1 MNQRFEIFGK
11 PVGAGAPCF
20 LIAEAGSN
28 HNGSLEQAHALIDAA
43 AEAGAC
49 AVKFQTFS
57 AKRLYP
63 RSAGTSD
70 YLGDARS
77 IYDIIASLETPSEWW
92 PGLSARAHRLG
103 LAFLSSPFHE
113 EAVALLD
120 PYVDAFKIA
129 SYEMTHVPLL
139 REVARTGKPVIMS
152 TGASTLDEVE
162 RAVAAVRDAG
172 CRSLV
177 VLQCTASYP
186 SPLASINVR
195 ALVTMRDALG
205 VPTGLSDHSSE
216 PAIAPMAAA
225 ALGASVI
232 EKHYTLSRRLPGPDH
247 AFAIEPAGLAELVR
261 GVRAIEQSLGTGEK
275 IVQPVEDELRQF
287 ARRALFTT
295 RAVKQGELLTRENLD
310 VLRRGKRGDGL
321 PPERLDEVLGKPAA
335 RDLEAEALLAVADV
349 AGLA

>member
-1 MNQRFEIFGK
+1 MKQRFEIFGK
-11 PVGAGAPCF
+11 PVGEGAPCF

-28 HNGSLEQAHALIDAA
+28 HNGSLEMANALIDAA
-43 AEAGAC
+43 AEAGAD

-63 RSAGTSD
+63 KSAGSSD
-70 YLGDARS
+70 YLGDQRS

-92 PGLSARAHRLG
+92 PGLSARAHQLG

-113 EAVALLD
+113 EAVAMLE

-129 SYEMTHVPLL
+129 SYEMTHLSLL

-152 TGASTLDEVE
+152 TGASTLEEVE
-162 RAVAAVRDAG
+162 RAVAAVREAG
-172 CRSLV
+172 CTSLV

-195 ALVTMRDALG
+195 ALVTIRDRLS
-205 VPTGLSDHSSE
+205 VPTGLSDHSKE

-225 ALGASVI
+225 ALGAAVI

-247 AFAIEPAGLAELVR
+247 AFAIEPAGLAELVT
-261 GVRAIEQSLGTGEK
+261 GVRAIERVLGTGEK
-275 IVQPVEDELRQF
+275 IVQPVEEELRQF

-295 RAVKQGELLTRENLD
+295 RPVKKGELLSRENID

-321 PPERLDEVLGKPAA
+321 APELLEQVLGKRST
-335 RDLEAEALLAVADV
+335 RDLEAEALLALADV
-349 AGLA
+349 EGLA

>member
-1 MNQRFEIFGK
+1 MKQRFDIFGK
-11 PVGAGAPCF
+11 AVGAGAPCF

-28 HNGSLEQAHALIDAA
+28 HNGSLDMANALIDAA
-43 AEAGAC
+43 AEAGAD

-63 RSAGTSD
+63 KSAGSSD

-92 PGLSARAHRLG
+92 PSLSQRAHRLG

-113 EAVALLD
+113 EAVALLE

-129 SYEMTHVPLL
+129 SYEMTHLPLL

-152 TGASTLDEVE
+152 TGASTLAEVE
-162 RAVAAVRDAG
+162 HAVAAVREAG
-172 CRSLV
+172 CTSLV
-177 VLQCTASYP
+177 VLQCTAAYP
-186 SPLASINVR
+186 SPLGSINVR
-195 ALVTMRDALG
+195 ALVTIRDRLG
-205 VPTGLSDHSSE
+205 VPTGLSDHSKE
-216 PAIAPMAAA
+216 PALAPMAAA

-247 AFAIEPAGLAELVR
+247 AFAIEPAGLAELVT
-261 GVRAIEQSLGTGEK
+261 GVRAIELALGTGEK

-295 RAVKQGELLTRENLD
+295 RAVKKGEPLTRENVD

-321 PPERLDEVLGKPAA
+321 APELLDTILGKPAA
-335 RDLEAEALLAVADV
+335 RDLEPEALLTLSDV

>member
-1 MNQRFEIFGK
+1 MKQRFEIFAR
-11 PVGAGAPCF
+11 PVGQGAPCF
-20 LIAEAGSN
+20 LVAEAGSN
-28 HNGSLEQAHALIDAA
+28 HNGSLEMAHALIEAA
-43 AEAGAC
+43 AEAGAD

-63 RSAGTSD
+63 RSAGSSD

-92 PGLSARAHRLG
+92 PGLSERAHRLG

-113 EAVALLD
+113 EAVAMLE

-129 SYEMTHVPLL
+129 SYEMTHTPLL

-152 TGASTLDEVE
+152 TGASTLAEVE

-172 CRSLV
+172 CTSLV

-186 SPLASINVR
+186 SPLSSINVR
-195 ALVTMRDALG
+195 ALVTIRDRLG
-205 VPTGLSDHSSE
+205 VPTGLSDHSKES
-216 PAIAPMAAA
+216 AIAPMAAA
-225 ALGASVI
+225 ALGAAVI

-261 GVRAIEQSLGTGEK
+261 GVRAIEQALGTGEK
-275 IVQPVEDELRQF
+275 IVQPVEEELRQF

-295 RAVKQGELLTRENLD
+295 RAVKQGELLTRENVD

-321 PPERLDEVLGKPAA
+321 APELLDRVLGKRAT
-335 RDLEAEALLAVADV
+335 RDLDAEALLALADIE
-349 AGLA
+349 GLA